1 MNDEILAGYP
11 VSQFLASEKCSGWN
25 PDTRRYY
32 SNCLQDLLTFTA
44 ANGQP
49 TPELV
54 ARWESELKKTF
65 ARSAVNVHLAAAN
78 NYFKWCGRYDLLRG
92 HTKPETEEKTSPTL
106 TRIEYLKLLRTA
118 RALEKRRAYLLIK
131 CFATT
136 DLPLQCLGQVTV
148 ELIRQGQGTLQNRG
162 NTIEFYCPK
171 PLQSELLDYCRHSGI
186 YRGPV
191 FVTRSGK
198 LMERPAIFR
207 SIREVCQAAGVP
219 EEKGNPR
226 ALRNL
231 YKITQQNLD
240 RRLAALKQQMYD
252 QLLEMEQDG
261 VAWPADDPTDR
272 TA

>member
-1 MNDEILAGYP
+1 MGKGAAARLNDEILAGYP

-32 SNCLQDLLTFTA
+32 AKSLRELLDFTRQH
-44 ANGQP
+44 GEP
-49 TPELV
+49 TPALMERWQTELQ
-54 ARWESELKKTF
+54 STY

-78 NYFKWCGRYDLLRG
+78 NYFKWCGRHDLLQGYAR
-92 HTKPETEEKTSPTL
+92 TPENPASPTL

-171 PLQSELLDYCRHSGI
+171 PLQSELLDYR
-186 YRGPV
+186 
-191 FVTRSGK
+191 
-198 LMERPAIFR
+198 LFR
-207 SIREVCQAAGVP
+207 AGAGD
-219 EEKGNPR
+219 E
-226 ALRNL
+226 
-231 YKITQQNLD
+231 QD
-240 RRLAALKQQMYD
+240 RRRR
-252 QLLEMEQDG
+252 QLD
-261 VAWPADDPTDR
+261 ADLYGDR
-272 TA
+272 V